1 MAELIPILETAPAGY
16 RSNAAGHLV
25 PEAKI
30 DDIDK
35 DRDELVRG
43 FVARAQALHLSL
55 SRFKRDALG
64 DVDAF
69 VSLVAEKYGASVG
82 GAKGN
87 VTLMSYDGRFKLQ
100 VQVAERLEFDERL
113 QVAKTLVDKCIHR
126 SRARP
131 ATCASISASATA
143 TSTSRSRW
151 TWRRSAWEVRD
162 ASARIP

>member
-113 QVAKTLVDKCIHR
+113 QVAKCIHR